1 MVYLLGMKLKALKA
15 AFPYTIPILTGYAF
29 LGMALG
35 IYMNAA
41 GFSFIYPLMT
51 STIVYGGSLE
61 FVVVEMLLSPFAP
74 VSVFIMALLVQA
86 RHLFYGLSMLDK
98 FKGVGLKKYY
108 LIYAMSDETF
118 SLNCG
123 IEAPKDVDQGWFM
136 FFIALLDQ
144 MYWII
149 ATITGCLLGSLLNI
163 NTEGISF
170 VMTAMFVVI
179 FLDRWLKDKNHIS
192 AIVGILVSLIC
203 LIIFGSSSFMI
214 PTMIS
219 IITILYI
226 LRKAKVLS

>member
-1 MVYLLGMKLKALKA
+1 MKLKALKA

-74 VSVFIMALLVQA
+74 VSVFVMALLVQA

-98 FKGVGLKKYY
+98 FKGIGLKKYY

-118 SLNCG
+118 SLN
-123 IEAPKDVDQGWFM
+123 
-136 FFIALLDQ
+136 
-144 MYWII
+144 
-149 ATITGCLLGSLLNI
+149 
-163 NTEGISF
+163 
-170 VMTAMFVVI
+170 
-179 FLDRWLKDKNHIS
+179 
-192 AIVGILVSLIC
+192 
-203 LIIFGSSSFMI
+203 
-214 PTMIS
+214 
-219 IITILYI
+219 
-226 LRKAKVLS
+226 

>member
-1 MVYLLGMKLKALKA
+1 MKIKALKA

-35 IYMNAA
+35 IYMNTA

-74 VSVFIMALLVQA
+74 ISVFIMALLVQA

-98 FKGVGLKKYY
+98 FKGIGLKKYY

-123 IEAPKDVDQGWFM
+123 IEAPKGVDEGWFM
-136 FFIALLDQ
+136 FFITFLDQ

-219 IITILYI
+219 IIVILYL
-226 LRKAKVLS
+226 LRKAKVLL

>member
-1 MVYLLGMKLKALKA
+1 MKLKALKA
-15 AFPYTIPILTGYAF
+15 AFPYTVPILTGYAF

-51 STIVYGGSLE
+51 SIIVYGGSLE

-98 FKGVGLKKYY
+98 FKGIGLKKYY

-123 IEAPKDVDQGWFM
+123 VETPVGVDKGWFM
-136 FFIALLDQ
+136 FFITFLDQ
-144 MYWII
+144 MYWVI
-149 ATITGCLLGSLLNI
+149 ATVTGCLLGSLLNI

-203 LIIFGSSSFMI
+203 LIIFGPSSFMI

-219 IITILYI
+219 IIVILYI
-226 LRKAKVLS
+226 FRKAKVLS

>member
-1 MVYLLGMKLKALKA
+1 MKLKALKK
-15 AFPYTIPILTGYAF
+15 AFPYTLPILTGYAF

-86 RHLFYGLSMLDK
+86 RHLFYGISMLDK
-98 FKGVGLKKYY
+98 FKGIGLKKYY

-123 IEAPKDVDQGWFM
+123 LEVPEGIDKGWFM
-136 FFIALLDQ
+136 FFITFLDQ

-170 VMTAMFVVI
+170 VMTSMFVVI
-179 FLDRWLKDKNHIS
+179 FVDRWLKDKNHIS
-192 AIVGILVSLIC
+192 AIVGVLVSLIC

-214 PTMIS
+214 PTMVS
-219 IITILYI
+219 IIVILYI
-226 LRKAKVLS
+226 LRKIGVLS

>member
-1 MVYLLGMKLKALKA
+1 MKLKALKK
-15 AFPYTIPILTGYAF
+15 AFPYTLPILTGYAF

-41 GFSFIYPLMT
+41 GFSFIYPLLT

-86 RHLFYGLSMLDK
+86 RHLFYGISMLDK
-98 FKGVGLKKYY
+98 FKGIGLKKYY

-123 IEAPKDVDQGWFM
+123 LEVPEGVDKGWFM
-136 FFIALLDQ
+136 FFITFLDQ

-170 VMTAMFVVI
+170 VMTSMFVVI
-179 FLDRWLKDKNHIS
+179 FVDRWLKDKNHIS
-192 AIVGILVSLIC
+192 AIVGVLVSLIC

-214 PTMIS
+214 PTMVS
-219 IITILYI
+219 IIVILYI
-226 LRKAKVLS
+226 LRKIGVLS

>member
-1 MVYLLGMKLKALKA
+1 MKLKALKA

-35 IYMNAA
+35 IYMNTA

-74 VSVFIMALLVQA
+74 ISVFIMALLVQA

-98 FKGVGLKKYY
+98 FKGIGLKKYY

-123 IEAPKDVDQGWFM
+123 IEAPKGVDEGWFM
-136 FFIALLDQ
+136 FFITFLDQ

-219 IITILYI
+219 IIVILYL
-226 LRKAKVLS
+226 LRKAKVLL

>member
-1 MVYLLGMKLKALKA
+1 MKLKALKA

-29 LGMALG
+29 LGMVLG

-41 GFSFIYPLMT
+41 GFSFIYPLLT
-51 STIVYGGSLE
+51 GTIVYGGSLE
-61 FVVVEMLLSPFAP
+61 FVIVEMLLSPFAP
-74 VSVFIMALLVQA
+74 ISVFVMALLVQA

-98 FKGVGLKKYY
+98 FKGIGLKKYY

-123 IEAPKDVDQGWFM
+123 IEPPSDVDKGWFM
-136 FFIALLDQ
+136 FFVTFLDQ
-144 MYWII
+144 MYWLI

-170 VMTAMFVVI
+170 VMTAMFAVI
-179 FLDRWLKDKNHIS
+179 FLDRWLKDKNHLS
-192 AIVGILVSLIC
+192 AIVGLSVSLIC

-219 IITILYI
+219 IIVILYI
-226 LRKAKVLS
+226 LRKVKVLS

>member
-1 MVYLLGMKLKALKA
+1 MKLKALKK
-15 AFPYTIPILTGYAF
+15 AFPYTLPILTGYAF

-86 RHLFYGLSMLDK
+86 RHLFYGISMLDK
-98 FKGVGLKKYY
+98 FKGIGLKKYY

-123 IEAPKDVDQGWFM
+123 LEVPEGIDKGWFM
-136 FFIALLDQ
+136 FFITFLDQ

-170 VMTAMFVVI
+170 VMTSMFVVI
-179 FLDRWLKDKNHIS
+179 FVDRWLKDKNHIS
-192 AIVGILVSLIC
+192 AIVGVLVSLIC

-214 PTMIS
+214 PTMVL
-219 IITILYI
+219 IIVILYI
-226 LRKAKVLS
+226 LRKIGVLS

>member
-1 MVYLLGMKLKALKA
+1 MKLKALKK
-15 AFPYTIPILTGYAF
+15 AFPYTLPILTGYAF

-86 RHLFYGLSMLDK
+86 RHLFYGISMLDK
-98 FKGVGLKKYY
+98 FKGIGLKKYY

-123 IEAPKDVDQGWFM
+123 LEVPEGVDKGWFM
-136 FFIALLDQ
+136 FFITFLDQ

-170 VMTAMFVVI
+170 VMTSMFVVI
-179 FLDRWLKDKNHIS
+179 FVDRWLKDKNHIS
-192 AIVGILVSLIC
+192 AIVGVLVSLIC

-214 PTMIS
+214 PTMVS
-219 IITILYI
+219 IIVILYI
-226 LRKAKVLS
+226 LRKIGVLS

>member
-1 MVYLLGMKLKALKA
+1 MKLKALKA
-15 AFPYTIPILTGYAF
+15 AFPYTIPILTGYVF

-35 IYMNAA
+35 IYMNTA

-74 VSVFIMALLVQA
+74 ISVFIMALLVQA

-98 FKGVGLKKYY
+98 FKGIGVKKYY
-108 LIYAMSDETF
+108 MIYAMSDETF

-123 IEAPKDVDQGWFM
+123 IEAPKGVDEGWFM
-136 FFIALLDQ
+136 FFITFLDQ

-219 IITILYI
+219 IIVILYL
-226 LRKAKVLS
+226 LRKAKVLL

>member
-1 MVYLLGMKLKALKA
+1 MKLKALKA

-74 VSVFIMALLVQA
+74 ISVFIMALLVQA

-98 FKGVGLKKYY
+98 FKGIGVKKYY

-123 IEAPKDVDQGWFM
+123 IEAPKGVDEGWFM
-136 FFIALLDQ
+136 FFITFLDQ

-179 FLDRWLKDKNHIS
+179 FLDRWLKDKNHI
-192 AIVGILVSLIC
+192 
-203 LIIFGSSSFMI
+203 
-214 PTMIS
+214 
-219 IITILYI
+219 
-226 LRKAKVLS
+226 